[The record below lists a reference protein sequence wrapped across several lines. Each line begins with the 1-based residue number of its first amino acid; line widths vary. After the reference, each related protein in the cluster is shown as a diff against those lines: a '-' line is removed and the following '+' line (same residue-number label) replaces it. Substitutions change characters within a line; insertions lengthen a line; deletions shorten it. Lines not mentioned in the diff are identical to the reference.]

1 MKEENITEISIEI
14 GILDYLESKILFTTK
29 QEKVKE
35 FFLEVVK
42 YNKNKDKYSD
52 FFEYQDELEKKS
64 SFVKRTRLNKILEN
78 YQYKVNS
85 LFEIVQLKSQTF
97 EYMVLDA
104 IKKISSIEID
114 SLKLFDSFNSNQ
126 KKYLYDNEE
135 VKEFISNLIKNGKDV
150 KCLSILNDNLSKEF
164 YKFLYKNSSNSQTNF
179 NLKFLRQPIILNS
192 PIIFILIKDMSN
204 KNYIFYF
211 EEKTNWRILTSEK
224 DLIEFS
230 PKFYSLLNSRFD
242 YIFNDTELENLNYTL
257 AINADSFY
265 DDFNVYVNKLIND
278 MKEISELNNLEEI
291 EINFKINLLIKT
303 LMQLKISFPKMNYN
317 YRLLYHFIRLLEMA
331 LLLKNDSNLEYT
343 QNVLDLII
351 NSDLFEKV
359 NNMLIESSS
368 ENTLL
373 LKSHNITKKN
383 LDLIRKRIFTI
394 PLNNKDLILD
404 LFSNLFWNNKQTII
418 ESFNI
423 ILSESEYA
431 KKFVNIAIK
440 LKNRN
445 ELYKYNDLLFYKLIA
460 RIIIDFY
467 LCSNHKELENI
478 DLNKEE
484 IEILKSLEFSSDKLN
499 KMYKNFIE
507 NYKFNEDN

>member
-1 MKEENITEISIEI
+1 MKEESLTEISIDI
-14 GILDYLESKILFTTK
+14 GVLDYLESKIPFTIK
-29 QEKVKE
+29 QEKAKT
-35 FFLEVVK
+35 FFLEVVD
-42 YNKNKDKYSD
+42 YNKSKDKYSD
-52 FFEYQDELEKKS
+52 FFEYQGESEKSS

-78 YQYKVNS
+78 YQYRVNS

-97 EYMVLDA
+97 EYMVSDA
-104 IKKISSIEID
+104 LKKISSIEID
-114 SLKLFDSFNSNQ
+114 SLKLFDSFDSNQ
-126 KKYLYDNEE
+126 KKYLYDNAD
-135 VKEFISNLIKNGKDV
+135 VKGFISNLIRNDKDV
-150 KCLSILNDNLSKEF
+150 RCLSILNDNLSKDF
-164 YKFLYKNSSNSQTNF
+164 YKFLYKNTSNNQINF

-192 PIIFILIKDMSN
+192 PIIFILIKDINN

-211 EEKTNWRILTSEK
+211 EEKTNWKLLTSEK

-257 AINADSFY
+257 AINEDSFY
-265 DDFNVYVNKLIND
+265 DDFNVSVNKLINE

-317 YRLLYHFIRLLEMA
+317 YRLLYHFIRLLETA
-331 LLLKNDSNLEYT
+331 LLLKNDSSLEYT

-351 NSDLFEKV
+351 NSELFEKV

-373 LKSHNITKKN
+373 LKAHNITKKN
-383 LDLIRKRIFTI
+383 LNDIRKRIFTM

-418 ESFNI
+418 ESFNA
-423 ILSESEYA
+423 ILSESEYT
-431 KKFVNIAIK
+431 KKLVNIAIK
-440 LKNRN
+440 LKNKN

-478 DLNKEE
+478 DLNKKE
-484 IEILKSLEFSSDKLN
+484 IEILESLEFSSYELN
-499 KMYKNFIE
+499 KMYRIFIKNI
-507 NYKFNEDN
+507 KFNENI